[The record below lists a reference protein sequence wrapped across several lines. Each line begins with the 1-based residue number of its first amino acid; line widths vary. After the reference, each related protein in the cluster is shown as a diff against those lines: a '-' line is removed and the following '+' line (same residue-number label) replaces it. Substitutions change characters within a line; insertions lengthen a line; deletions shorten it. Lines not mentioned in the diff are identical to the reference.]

1 MWIEFIPLSGRRWGQ
16 HHPRGIVALGTVDL
30 GLEVAEPEVSAP
42 ARRWRRVVLQF
53 RRLRFKQ
60 RCWGLLG
67 GVLQGYPASLR
78 DRVRAIL

>member
-1 MWIEFIPLSGRRWGQ
+1 MVAEQGLLEIDEIIE
-16 HHPRGIVALGTVDL
+16 A
-30 GLEVAEPEVSAP
+30 AEPEVSAP
-42 ARRWRRVVLQF
+42 ARRWRRVVLHF

-67 GVLQGYPASLR
+67 GVLQGYPASLG